1 MSVYILCIV
10 CVCVCVASLGTV
22 LRFSIAVII
31 LIPEALSVLSVAVK
45 GQWQMF
51 L

>member
-1 MSVYILCIV
+1 MSVYILCI
-10 CVCVCVASLGTV
+10 VCVCVASLGTV